1 MSIRALFRC
10 ARESSGIAPYSF
22 WRTRFCSILLMGVFC
37 SCNLEPAP
45 LLRVATHV
53 WPGYEL
59 LYLARERGYYDDRQI
74 RLVEL
79 TSATET
85 ASALRTGAVEAGA
98 LTLDEALSLLD
109 SGVEVRIVLV
119 FDDSAGAD
127 MLLVHPDI
135 VDLAG
140 LRGRRIGVENRA
152 VGALLLDAVLQSAGL
167 TVADVSLTPLSVDE
181 QLAAWRAGRVDA
193 VVTFDPVGA
202 QLRAKGARLLFDSRQ
217 IPYQIMDV
225 LVVRSD
231 ALPHQ
236 GQALQRLIAGYFQAL
251 RDWRRQAPQLA
262 PLLAPRLGLTP
273 PDVIRTFQGLRLLDL
288 TDNRQLLTGSEP
300 ALERTARALAER
312 MVARRL
318 LRATPPPGPLTDA
331 RGLPNSLP

>member
-1 MSIRALFRC
+1 
-10 ARESSGIAPYSF
+10 
-22 WRTRFCSILLMGVFC
+22 
-37 SCNLEPAP
+37 
-45 LLRVATHV
+45 
-53 WPGYEL
+53 
-59 LYLARERGYYDDRQI
+59 
-74 RLVEL
+74 
-79 TSATET
+79 
-85 ASALRTGAVEAGA
+85 
-98 LTLDEALSLLD
+98 
-109 SGVEVRIVLV
+109 VEVRIVLV

-127 MLLVHPDI
+127 MLLVRPDI

-152 VGALLLDAVLQSAGL
+152 VGALLLEAVLQSAGL

-193 VVTFDPVGA
+193 IVTFDPVGA
-202 QLRAKGARLLFDSRQ
+202 QLRAEGARLLFDSRQ

-331 RGLPNSLP
+331 RGLPNSPP